1 MGEIET
7 LKPFRVPM
15 KIVALYTG
23 GGFLEADVVEPGER
37 GPRDVLD
44 GVVRN
49 QEVLLPPHVHVVCL
63 RQRLVVE
70 AVVVEVLA
78 VRVERHE
85 LALKV
90 EVFII
95 KVLVRV
101 TFSYQ

>member
-1 MGEIET
+1 MEVVT
-7 LKPFRVPM
+7 LDLRRR
-15 KIVALYTG
+15 L
-23 GGFLEADVVEPGER
+23 LEADVVEAGER

-44 GVVRN
+44 GVVRD
-49 QEVLLPPHVHVVCL
+49 QEVLLPPHVHVVGL

-90 EVFII
+90 EIFII
-95 KVLVRV
+95 ELNLLSLGSGKI
-101 TFSYQ
+101 

>member
-1 MGEIET
+1 MEVVT
-7 LKPFRVPM
+7 LDLRRR
-15 KIVALYTG
+15 L
-23 GGFLEADVVEPGER
+23 LEADVVEPGER

-44 GVVRN
+44 GVVRD
-49 QEVLLPPHVHVVCL
+49 QEVLLPPHVHVVGL

-90 EVFII
+90 EIFII
-95 KVLVRV
+95 KLY
-101 TFSYQ
+101 FQKSWYG